1 VSSADE
7 VVELAQFISDSQA
20 AQQANRV
27 IGEIARE
34 ADGPLEPDIDPDRTR
49 ETSTSGFSR
58 MRTEWRS
65 GEGADVAGVVQQAR
79 GIIHRTFPDAYLVM
93 NELWFLVRE
102 AVVDETTGEVLT
114 DIFGWPQW
122 RKWPS
127 GAYIEDYSKL
137 TNREKDDFLLRITTG
152 LLEWEQQASTLWLES
167 MLAKGR
173 WEEAMAVGFTAPT
186 SGKST
191 VEDRTQRGRV
201 YAAEDRYHAIFRAA
215 VSRSAE
221 QLVKSLERI
230 GQRLK
235 DSLTA

>member
-1 VSSADE
+1 MSTETLDD
-7 VVELAQFISDSQA
+7 AQAVDQA
-20 AQQANRV
+20 HRV

-34 ADGPLEPDIDPDRTR
+34 ADEPLAVDIDPDRTR
-49 ETSTSGFSR
+49 ETSTTGFAR
-58 MRTEWRS
+58 MRTDWRP
-65 GEGADVAGVVQQAR
+65 GEGAEILGIVQQAQ
-79 GIIHRTFPDAYLVM
+79 GIIHRTFPDAYLIM
-93 NELWFLVRE
+93 NELWELVRE
-102 AVVDETTGEVLT
+102 PVVNQQTGEIVT

-122 RKWPS
+122 EKLPS
-127 GAYIEDYSKL
+127 GAYAEDYTRL
-137 TNREKDDFLLRITTG
+137 TAREKEDFLLRITTG
-152 LLEWEQQASTLWLES
+152 LLEWEQKASSVWLEA

-173 WEEAMAVGFTAPT
+173 WEEAMATGFTAPMQGRT
-186 SGKST
+186 T

-221 QLVKSLERI
+221 QLVRSLERL

>member
-1 VSSADE
+1 VSTETLDD
-7 VVELAQFISDSQA
+7 AQAVDQA
-20 AQQANRV
+20 HRV

-34 ADGPLEPDIDPDRTR
+34 ADEPLAVDIDPDRTR
-49 ETSTSGFSR
+49 ETSTTGFAR
-58 MRTEWRS
+58 MRTDWRP
-65 GEGADVAGVVQQAR
+65 GEGAEILGIVQQAQ
-79 GIIHRTFPDAYLVM
+79 GIIHRTFPDAYLIM
-93 NELWFLVRE
+93 NELWELVRE
-102 AVVDETTGEVLT
+102 PVVNQQTGEIVT

-122 RKWPS
+122 EKLPS
-127 GAYIEDYSKL
+127 GAYAEDYTRL
-137 TNREKDDFLLRITTG
+137 TAREKEDFLLRITTG
-152 LLEWEQQASTLWLES
+152 LLEWEQKASSVWLEA

-173 WEEAMAVGFTAPT
+173 WEEAMATGFTAPMQGRT
-186 SGKST
+186 T

-221 QLVKSLERI
+221 QLVRSLERL